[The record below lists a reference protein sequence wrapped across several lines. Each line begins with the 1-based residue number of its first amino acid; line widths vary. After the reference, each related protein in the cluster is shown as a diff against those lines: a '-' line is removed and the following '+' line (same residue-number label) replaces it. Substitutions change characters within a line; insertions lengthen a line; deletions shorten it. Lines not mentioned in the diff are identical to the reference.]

1 MFEFHGRLGKLS
13 ERAIGVLKKYSSK
26 QWKKASLFVVPTI
39 LLLLVGGIFL
49 LKRNG
54 VSQERSVAEGG
65 RKPIPPSEVLK
76 KLPPDGGP
84 EYNRLVF
91 EKSPYLLQH
100 ASNPVDWYPW
110 EEKAFEKARKEDKPI
125 FLSIGYSTCHWCHV
139 MEKES
144 FEDEEV
150 AKLLN
155 ANFVS
160 IKVDR
165 EERPDVDNIYMT
177 VSQIMTRG
185 GGWPLTIVMMPDKK
199 PFFAATYIPKE
210 PRFGRPGMMD
220 VLPQLAEAWKTR
232 RKDILQAADQVISA
246 LQNVSSTRP
255 GEELNRAT
263 LDEAYKR
270 FESLFDSQ
278 NAGFGSAPKFPTP
291 HQYSFLL
298 RYYARTGNQKALEMT
313 EKSLAAMRRGG
324 ICDQV
329 GFGFHRYSTD
339 PRWFLPHF
347 EKMLYDQALLA
358 LAYLETYQAAGKEEF
373 ARTAREIFTY
383 VLRDMTSTEGGFYS
397 AEDADS
403 EGEEGKF
410 YLWTVE
416 ELHQVLGPD
425 EAQFAARLMNATP
438 SGNHRELETGRSTN
452 ILHLSKYWSQLARDF
467 GASEQDLRN
476 RWETARRKLF
486 AGRETRIHPH
496 KDDKILTDWN
506 GLMIAA
512 FARGAVVLNEPQY
525 AQAAGRAA
533 DFVLETLRDG
543 RGRLLK
549 RYRDGQAAL
558 DGQLDDYAFMV
569 WGLIELYEATFE
581 VRYLEEAL
589 KLNEAMLAHFWDKQ
603 NGGFY
608 FQPDDG
614 EKQIVRTRE
623 IYDGALPSGNS
634 VAALNLL
641 RLARMTGQIELEA
654 LASKLTQSFSGDVGR
669 SPNNFTMLLT
679 ALDFALGPSFEV
691 VVAGRPEAPD
701 TRRMLAALRKPFL
714 PNKVVL
720 FRPEGSEE
728 PPIVKLAD
736 FVQSQTALR
745 GKATAYVCQNFVCRQ
760 PSTDLSKMVQALKQG
775 SFSEE
780 KKENR

>member
-1 MFEFHGRLGKLS
+1 MP
-13 ERAIGVLKKYSSK
+13 A
-26 QWKKASLFVVPTI
+26 I
-39 LLLLVGGIFL
+39 LLALLGSIFFS
-49 LKRNG
+49 KRNG
-54 VSQERSVAEGG
+54 ISQERSVVERG
-65 RKPIPPSEVLK
+65 RKPIPSPEILK

-100 ASNPVDWYPW
+100 AGNPVDWYPW
-110 EEKAFEKARKEDKPI
+110 GEKAFEKARKEDKPI

-155 ANFVS
+155 ADFIS

-210 PRFGRPGMMD
+210 PRFGRPGMTD

-232 RKDILQAADQVISA
+232 RKEILQTAGQVTSA
-246 LQNVSSTRP
+246 LQNVSSARP
-255 GEELNRAT
+255 GQDLNRST

-278 NAGFGSAPKFPTP
+278 NAGFGSAPKFPVP

-298 RYYARTGNQKALEMT
+298 RYNARTGNQKALEMS

-358 LAYLETYQAAGKEEF
+358 IAYLETYQATGKREY
-373 ARTAREIFTY
+373 AQTAREIFAY
-383 VLRDMTSTEGGFYS
+383 VRRDMTSPEGGFYS

-438 SGNHRELETGRSTN
+438 SGNHRELETGRSSN
-452 ILHLSKYWSQLARDF
+452 ILHLSKPWDQLARDF
-467 GASEQDLRN
+467 GVSEQALRD

-486 AGRETRIHPH
+486 AERKKRVHPQ

-512 FARGAVVLNEPQY
+512 LARGAQVLDEPQY
-525 AQAAGRAA
+525 VLAAKRAA
-533 DFVLETLRDG
+533 DFVLKTLRDG

-549 RYRDGQAAL
+549 RYRDGEAAL
-558 DGQLDDYAFMV
+558 DGQLDDYAFVV
-569 WGLIELYEATFE
+569 WGLIELYEVTFE

-641 RLARMTGQIELEA
+641 RLARMTGQTELEK
-654 LASKLTQSFSGDVGR
+654 LASRLVQSFAADVGR
-669 SPNNFTMLLT
+669 SPNNFTQLLT

-691 VVAGRPEAPD
+691 VVAGRPEAAD

-728 PPIVKLAD
+728 PPIVKLAE
-736 FVQSQTALR
+736 FVRSQSALGGR
-745 GKATAYVCQNFVCRQ
+745 ATAYVCQNFVCRQ
-760 PSTDLSKMVQALKQG
+760 PSTDLSQMVQVLKQG
-775 SFSEE
+775 SISGGEDGS
-780 KKENR
+780 R

>member
-1 MFEFHGRLGKLS
+1 VKPSNRWRKT
-13 ERAIGVLKKYSSK
+13 GV
-26 QWKKASLFVVPTI
+26 
-39 LLLLVGGIFL
+39 FL
-49 LKRNG
+49 LALALLAVMSYLFFLQKSGFCLANPT
-54 VSQERSVAEGG
+54 SEEE
-65 RKPIPPSEVLK
+65 RKPIPPPEVLK

-100 ASNPVDWYPW
+100 ASNPVDWYSW
-110 EEKAFEKARKEDKPI
+110 GKEAFEKARKEDKPI

-155 ANFVS
+155 ADFVS

-165 EERPDVDNIYMT
+165 EERPDVDNIYMAA
-177 VSQIMTRG
+177 SQIMTRG
-185 GGWPLTIVMMPDKK
+185 GGWPLTIVMAPDKK

-210 PRFGRPGMMD
+210 PRFGRPGMVD
-220 VLPQLAEAWKTR
+220 VIPQLAEAWKTR
-232 RKDILQAADQVISA
+232 RSEILQAAEQVTSA
-246 LQNVSSTRP
+246 LQNVSSARP
-255 GEELNRAT
+255 GEDLNRST

-270 FESLFDSQ
+270 FESMFDSQ

-339 PRWFLPHF
+339 SRWFLPHF

-358 LAYLETYQAAGKEEF
+358 IAYLETYQATGKQEY
-373 ARTAREIFTY
+373 AQAAREIFTY
-383 VLRDMTSTEGGFYS
+383 VLRDMTSPEGCFYS

-410 YLWTVE
+410 YLWKADE
-416 ELHQVLGPD
+416 IKGVLGL
-425 EAQFAARLMNATP
+425 EEGAFVMKALNATLV
-438 SGNHRELETGRSTN
+438 GNFREPETGKSAN
-452 ILHLSKYWSQLARDF
+452 ILHLSKPWNQIAKDF
-467 GASEQDLRN
+467 GASENDLRS
-476 RWETARRKLF
+476 RWEAARQKLF
-486 AGRETRIHPH
+486 DARNKRIHPH

-512 FARGAVVLNEPQY
+512 LARGAVVLNEPQY
-525 AQAAGRAA
+525 ALAASRAA
-533 DFVLETLRDG
+533 DFVLKTLRDG

-549 RYRDGQAAL
+549 RYRDGEAAL
-558 DGQLDDYAFMV
+558 DGQLDDYAFTV

-589 KLNEAMLAHFWDKQ
+589 KINETMLAHFWDQ
-603 NGGFY
+603 QGDGFY

-623 IYDGALPSGNS
+623 VYDGALPSGNS

-641 RLARMTGQIELEA
+641 RLARMTGQTELEQ
-654 LASKLTQSFSGDVGR
+654 LASKLMQSFAGDVGR
-669 SPNNFTMLLT
+669 SPANFTMLLN
-679 ALDFALGPSFEV
+679 ALDFAFGPSFEV
-691 VVAGRPEAPD
+691 VIAGGAEKED
-701 TRRMLAALRKPFL
+701 TKRMLAALRKTFL

-720 FRPEGSEE
+720 FRPEGNAE
-728 PPIVKLAD
+728 PPIVALAD
-736 FVQSQTALR
+736 FTRQQVSLR
-745 GKATAYVCQNFVCRQ
+745 GKATAYVCQNFVCSRPTTQ
-760 PSTDLSKMVQALKQG
+760 IAQMLTLLKQG
-775 SFSEE
+775 RAIH
-780 KKENR
+780 KKAGTC

>member
-1 MFEFHGRLGKLS
+1 M
-13 ERAIGVLKKYSSK
+13 
-26 QWKKASLFVVPTI
+26 
-39 LLLLVGGIFL
+39 
-49 LKRNG
+49 
-54 VSQERSVAEGG
+54 
-65 RKPIPPSEVLK
+65 K

-84 EYNRLVF
+84 KYNLLVF

-100 ASNPVDWYPW
+100 AGNPVDWYPW
-110 EEKAFEKARKEDKPI
+110 GEEAFEKARKEDKPI

-144 FEDEEV
+144 FEDTAV
-150 AKLLN
+150 ARLLN
-155 ANFVS
+155 ADFVS

-177 VSQIMTRG
+177 ASQVMTRG

-210 PRFGRPGMMD
+210 PRFGRPGMVD
-220 VLPQLAEAWKTR
+220 VIPRLAEVWKTR
-232 RKDILQAADQVISA
+232 RSEVSQSA
-246 LQNVSSTRP
+246 EQITSTLQNVSSARP
-255 GEELNRAT
+255 GQDLSRST

-270 FESLFDSQ
+270 LESIFDSQ

-298 RYYARTGNQKALEMT
+298 RYYARTGNQRALEIT

-358 LAYLETYQAAGKEEF
+358 TAYLETYQATGKEEY
-373 ARTAREIFTY
+373 ARTAREIFAY
-383 VLRDMTSTEGGFYS
+383 VLRDMTSPEGSFYS

-416 ELHQVLGPD
+416 ELQQVLGPD

-438 SGNHRELETGRSTN
+438 SGNHRELETGRSSN
-452 ILHLSKYWSQLARDF
+452 ILHLSKPWDQLARDF
-467 GASEQDLRN
+467 GVSEQALRT
-476 RWETARRKLF
+476 RWQTALQKLF
-486 AGRETRIHPH
+486 AERKKRVHPH

-512 FARGAVVLNEPQY
+512 FARGAQVLDEPQY
-525 AQAAGRAA
+525 ALAAKRAA
-533 DFVLETLRDG
+533 DFVLKTLRDG

-549 RYRDGQAAL
+549 RYRDGEAAL

-569 WGLIELYEATFE
+569 WGLIELYEASFE
-581 VRYLEEAL
+581 VRFLEEAL
-589 KLNEAMLAHFWDKQ
+589 KLNEAMLTHFWDKQ

-623 IYDGALPSGNS
+623 ISDGALPSGNS

-641 RLARMTGQIELEA
+641 RLARMTGQTELEQ
-654 LASKLTQSFSGDVGR
+654 LASKLMQSFAGDIGR
-669 SPNNFTMLLT
+669 SPANFTMLLT
-679 ALDFALGPSFEV
+679 ALNFALGPSFEV
-691 VVAGRPEAPD
+691 VIAGRPEAAD

-720 FRPEGSEE
+720 FRPEDSKE
-728 PPIVKLAD
+728 PSIVKLAD
-736 FVQSQTALR
+736 FVRGQSALG

-760 PSTDLSKMVQALKQG
+760 PSTDLSQMVQALKQG
-775 SFSEE
+775 SSSGGG
-780 KKENR
+780 NGPR

>member
-1 MFEFHGRLGKLS
+1 MKR
-13 ERAIGVLKKYSSK
+13 YSRK
-26 QWKKASLFVVPTI
+26 QWKKAGFFVLSTI
-39 LLLLVGGIFL
+39 LLLLVGGVFL

-54 VSQERSVAEGG
+54 VSQERGIAEGG
-65 RKPIPPSEVLK
+65 RKPIPPAEVLE
-76 KLPPDGGP
+76 KLPADGGP
-84 EYNRLVF
+84 AYNRLVF

-100 ASNPVDWYPW
+100 AGNPVDWYPW
-110 EEKAFEKARKEDKPI
+110 GEEAFAKARKEDKPI

-155 ANFVS
+155 RDFVS

-177 VSQIMTRG
+177 ASQVLTRG
-185 GGWPLTIVMMPDKK
+185 GGWPLTIVMTPDKK

-210 PRFGRPGMMD
+210 PRFGRPGM
-220 VLPQLAEAWKTR
+220 VEVIPGLAEAWKTR
-232 RKDILQAADQVISA
+232 RGEIFQVAERVISA
-246 LQNVSSTRP
+246 LQDVSTARP
-255 GEELNRAT
+255 GDELNRST

-270 FESLFDSQ
+270 FESIFDSG

-298 RYYARTGNQKALEMT
+298 RYYSRTGNQKALEMT

-358 LAYLETYQAAGKEEF
+358 LAYLETYQATGKEEY
-373 ARTAREIFTY
+373 ARTAKEIFTY
-383 VLRDMTSTEGGFYS
+383 VLRDMTSPEGGFHS

-410 YLWTVE
+410 YLWTAE
-416 ELHQVLGPD
+416 ELKGTLGPD
-425 EAQFAARLMNATP
+425 EAAFIMKIFNAAP
-438 SGNHRELETGRSTN
+438 EGNFRERETGRQAN
-452 ILHLSKYWSQLARDF
+452 ILHLTKPWGQLAREFQDL
-467 GASEQDLRN
+467 GVSSEQSLQN
-476 RWETARRKLF
+476 RWEAARQKLLEV
-486 AGRETRIHPH
+486 RQKRIRPH

-512 FARGAVVLNEPQY
+512 LARGAVVLNEPQY

-533 DFVLETLRDG
+533 DFVLKTLRDDG

-581 VRYLEEAL
+581 VRHLEEAL
-589 KLNEAMLAHFWDKQ
+589 KLNEAMLAHFWDKR

-623 IYDGALPSGNS
+623 GADGALPSGNS
-634 VAALNLL
+634 VAAFNLL
-641 RLARMTGQIELEA
+641 RLARMTGQTELEE
-654 LASKLTQSFSGDVGR
+654 LASKLMKSFAGDVAR
-669 SPNNFTMLLT
+669 SPANFTLFLT

-691 VVAGRPEAPD
+691 VIAGRSDGQD
-701 TRRMLAALRKPFL
+701 TRQMLAALRKPFL

-720 FRPEGSEE
+720 FRPEGAEE
-728 PPIVKLAD
+728 PPIAKLAD
-736 FVQSQTALR
+736 FVRSQSALG
-745 GKATAYVCQNFVCRQ
+745 GKATAYVCQNFVCSRPTAQ
-760 PSTDLSKMVQALKQG
+760 VAQMLALLKERRPVQNQ
-775 SFSEE
+775 SE
-780 KKENR
+780 KK